1 MTPVRVRELT
11 IAEIEAYQEEGVA
24 FLPRLADKVTVSV
37 LRAAAE
43 RRAAAPSAHSD
54 ELSEEGRFLSDQFLH
69 EDMDEFRDFAFHTRI
84 AENAGRAMAV
94 DRVRL
99 YFDHLFVC
107 APQTPT
113 DYYWHQDIPYWPL
126 EGEQVCSI
134 WLSLTNCS
142 PESSA
147 LQFVR
152 GRRHQEVLY
161 AQKPFGGGDSK
172 VDFSAGNLPEP
183 PAFHK
188 DPGRYE
194 VLSWDYQAGDAVIF
208 NARIMHSSGG
218 NASHDLTRIAY
229 STRWIGDDVRF
240 VAKPGWQDPL
250 LLPDGDE
257 PHEDGAPLAS
267 RKFPEAW
274 SASG

>member
-1 MTPVRVRELT
+1 MRVREIT
-11 IAEIEAYQEEGVA
+11 AAEIEAFQDEGVA
-24 FLPRLADKVTVSV
+24 FLPGLVDKVTVDV

-54 ELSEEGRFLSDQFLH
+54 ELSREGRFLSDQFLH
-69 EDMDEFRDFAFHTRI
+69 EDMEEFRDFAFQTRI
-84 AENAGRAMAV
+84 AQNAARAMGV
-94 DRVRL
+94 NRVRL

-113 DYYWHQDIPYWPL
+113 DSSWHQDIPYWPID
-126 EGEQVCSI
+126 GEQICSI
-134 WLSLTNCS
+134 WLRLPNCTAD
-142 PESSA
+142 SSA

-152 GRRHQEVLY
+152 GRRHQDVLY
-161 AQKPFGGGDSK
+161 AQKPFGDGDPAAQT
-172 VDFSAGNLPEP
+172 DFSAGDLPEP

-188 DPGRYE
+188 EPERYE
-194 VLSWDYQAGDAVIF
+194 ILSWDYRAGDAVLF

-218 NASHDLTRIAY
+218 NTSQDVNRIAY
-229 STRWIGDDVRF
+229 STRWIGDDAKF

-250 LLPDGDE
+250 LLPDSDE
-257 PHEDGAPLAS
+257 PHEDGQPLDS

-274 SASG
+274 SA